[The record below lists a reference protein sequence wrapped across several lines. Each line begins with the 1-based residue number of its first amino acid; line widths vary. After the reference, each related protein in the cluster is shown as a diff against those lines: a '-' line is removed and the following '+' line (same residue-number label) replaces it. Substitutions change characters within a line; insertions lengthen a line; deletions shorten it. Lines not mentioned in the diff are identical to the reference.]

1 MASTYTSNIRL
12 ELQADGENPNNW
24 GTILNQNVIDLI
36 DEAITSY
43 TTVALTGANVT
54 LTAVNGT
61 TDQSRSP
68 FLEFTGGLTEDV
80 NVIIPAVSKSYYINN
95 KATQASAGTDITVK
109 TASGAGVNIPVG
121 SRIAVICDGVSV
133 FSAIN
138 PNAFG
143 FGTAASANIGT
154 GNTDVPDVSIA
165 DVRYSRL
172 AAANAFTNTNSFA
185 SATTFNGLSSFTSA
199 TTFNGLN
206 SFTSTTTFKQ
216 VDSPIVT
223 LTDAA
228 SVAVNFNT
236 GNHFL
241 VSLAGNRT
249 LANPTNGKV
258 GQVGHI
264 YIVQDGTGN
273 RTLSYGNMY
282 NFPSGT
288 APVLT
293 SVSSSVDLLV
303 FSQRAT
309 SVLDAVII
317 KDFKVPV

>member
-1 MASTYTSNIRL
+1 MSSTFTSNIRL

-54 LTAVNGT
+54 LTAINGV

-80 NVIIPAVSKSYYINN
+80 NVIIPAVPKSYYINN
-95 KATQASAGTDITVK
+95 KATQVSAGSDITMK
-109 TASGAGVNIPVG
+109 TASGTGVNIPVG

-138 PNAFG
+138 PTAFS

-165 DVRYSRL
+165 DARYSQL
-172 AAANAFTNTNSFA
+172 AAANTFTNTNSFA
-185 SATTFNGLSSFTSA
+185 SATTFNGLS
-199 TTFNGLN
+199 

-249 LANPTNGKV
+249 LENPTNGKV

-264 YIVQDGTGN
+264 YVVQDGTGG
-273 RTLSYGNMY
+273 RTLSYGDMY

-293 SVSSSVDLLV
+293 SVSGSVDLLV

-317 KDFKVPV
+317 KDFKVPA

>member
-54 LTAVNGT
+54 LTAINGS

-80 NVIIPAVSKSYYINN
+80 NVIIPAVPKSYYINN
-95 KATQASAGTDITVK
+95 KATQVSAGTDITVK
-109 TASGAGVNIPVG
+109 TASGDGVNIPVG

-138 PNAFG
+138 PTSFG

-165 DVRYSRL
+165 DARYSQL
-172 AAANAFTNTNSFA
+172 AAANT
-185 SATTFNGLSSFTSA
+185 
-199 TTFNGLN
+199 
-206 SFTSTTTFKQ
+206 FTSTNSFKQ

-228 SVAVNFNT
+228 SVAINFNS

-249 LANPTNGKV
+249 LENPTNGKV

-264 YIVQDGTGN
+264 YIVQDGTGG
-273 RTLSYGNMY
+273 RTLSYGDMY

-293 SVSSSVDLLV
+293 SVSGSVDLLV

>member
-165 DVRYSRL
+165 DVRYSQL

-185 SATTFNGLSSFTSA
+185 SATTFNGLS
-199 TTFNGLN
+199 

-249 LANPTNGKV
+249 LENPTNGKV

-293 SVSSSVDLLV
+293 SVSGSVDLLV

>member
-80 NVIIPAVSKSYYINN
+80 NVIIPAVPKSYYINN

-109 TASGAGVNIPVG
+109 TASGDGVNIPVG

-165 DVRYSRL
+165 DVRYSQL
-172 AAANAFTNTNSFA
+172 AAANTFTNT
-185 SATTFNGLSSFTSA
+185 
-199 TTFNGLN
+199 N
-206 SFTSTTTFKQ
+206 SFTSTTTFTQ

-249 LANPTNGKV
+249 LENPTNGKV

-273 RTLSYGNMY
+273 RTLSYGDMY

-293 SVSSSVDLLV
+293 SVSGSVDLLV

>member
-54 LTAVNGT
+54 LTAINGS

-80 NVIIPAVSKSYYINN
+80 NVIIPAVPKSYYINN
-95 KATQASAGTDITVK
+95 KATQVSAGTDITVK
-109 TASGAGVNIPVG
+109 TASGDGVNIPVG

-165 DVRYSRL
+165 DVRYSQL
-172 AAANAFTNTNSFA
+172 AAANT
-185 SATTFNGLSSFTSA
+185 
-199 TTFNGLN
+199 
-206 SFTSTTTFKQ
+206 FTSTNSFKQ

-228 SVAVNFNT
+228 SVAINFNS

-249 LANPTNGKV
+249 LENPTNGKV

-293 SVSSSVDLLV
+293 SVSGSVDLLV

>member
-54 LTAVNGT
+54 LTAINGS

-80 NVIIPAVSKSYYINN
+80 NVIIPAVPKSYYINN
-95 KATQASAGTDITVK
+95 KATQVSAGTDITVK
-109 TASGAGVNIPVG
+109 TASGDGVNIPVG

-165 DVRYSRL
+165 DVRYSQL
-172 AAANAFTNTNSFA
+172 AAANT
-185 SATTFNGLSSFTSA
+185 
-199 TTFNGLN
+199 
-206 SFTSTTTFKQ
+206 FTSTNSFKQ

-228 SVAVNFNT
+228 SVAINFNS

-249 LANPTNGKV
+249 LENPTNGKV

-264 YIVQDGTGN
+264 YIVQDATGG
-273 RTLSYGNMY
+273 RTLSYGDMY

-293 SVSSSVDLLV
+293 SVSGSVDLLV

>member
-54 LTAVNGT
+54 LTAINGT

-80 NVIIPAVSKSYYINN
+80 NVIIPAVPKSYYINN

-109 TASGAGVNIPVG
+109 TASGDGVNIPVG
-121 SRIAVICDGVSV
+121 SRIAVVCDGVSV

-165 DVRYSRL
+165 DARYSQL
-172 AAANAFTNTNSFA
+172 AAANTFTNI
-185 SATTFNGLSSFTSA
+185 
-199 TTFNGLN
+199 N
-206 SFTSTTTFKQ
+206 SFTSTTTFTQ

-249 LANPTNGKV
+249 LENPTNGKV

-273 RTLSYGNMY
+273 RTLSYGDMY

-293 SVSSSVDLLV
+293 SVSGSVDLLV

-317 KDFKVPV
+317 KDFKVPA

>member
-54 LTAVNGT
+54 LTAINGT

-80 NVIIPAVSKSYYINN
+80 NVIIPAVPKSYYINN
-95 KATQASAGTDITVK
+95 KATQVSAGTDITVK
-109 TASGAGVNIPVG
+109 TASGDGVNIPVG

-165 DVRYSRL
+165 DVRYSQL
-172 AAANAFTNTNSFA
+172 AAANTFTNT
-185 SATTFNGLSSFTSA
+185 
-199 TTFNGLN
+199 N
-206 SFTSTTTFKQ
+206 SFTSTTTFTQ

-249 LANPTNGKV
+249 LENPTNGKV

-264 YIVQDGTGN
+264 YVVQDGTGG
-273 RTLSYGNMY
+273 RTLSYGDMY

-317 KDFKVPV
+317 KDFKVPA

>member
-165 DVRYSRL
+165 DVRYSQL
-172 AAANAFTNTNSFA
+172 AAANTFTGTN
-185 SATTFNGLSSFTSA
+185 TFNGLS
-199 TTFNGLN
+199 

-249 LANPTNGKV
+249 LENPTNGKV

-264 YIVQDGTGN
+264 YVVQDGTGG
-273 RTLSYGNMY
+273 RTLSYGDMY

-293 SVSSSVDLLV
+293 SVSGSVDLLV

-317 KDFKVPV
+317 KDFKVPA

>member
-165 DVRYSRL
+165 DVRYSQL

-185 SATTFNGLSSFTSA
+185 SATTFNGLS
-199 TTFNGLN
+199 

-249 LANPTNGKV
+249 LENPTNGKV

-264 YIVQDGTGN
+264 YVVQDGTGG
-273 RTLSYGNMY
+273 RTLSYGDMY

-293 SVSSSVDLLV
+293 SVSGSVDLLV

>member
-54 LTAVNGT
+54 LTAINGT

-80 NVIIPAVSKSYYINN
+80 NVIIPAVPKSYYINN

-109 TASGAGVNIPVG
+109 TASGDGVNIPVG
-121 SRIAVICDGVSV
+121 SRIAVVCDGVSV

-165 DVRYSRL
+165 DARYSQL
-172 AAANAFTNTNSFA
+172 AAANTFTSTN
-185 SATTFNGLSSFTSA
+185 TFNGLSSFTS
-199 TTFNGLN
+199 
-206 SFTSTTTFKQ
+206 TTTFTQ

-249 LANPTNGKV
+249 LENPTNGKV

-264 YIVQDGTGN
+264 YVVQDGTGG
-273 RTLSYGNMY
+273 RTLSYGDMY

-293 SVSSSVDLLV
+293 SVSGSVDLLV

-317 KDFKVPV
+317 KDFKVPA

>member
-54 LTAVNGT
+54 LTAINGT

-80 NVIIPAVSKSYYINN
+80 NVIIPAVPKSYYINN
-95 KATQASAGTDITVK
+95 KATQVSAGTDITVK
-109 TASGAGVNIPVG
+109 TASGDGVNIPVG

-165 DVRYSRL
+165 DVRYSQL
-172 AAANAFTNTNSFA
+172 AAANTFTSTN
-185 SATTFNGLSSFTSA
+185 TFNGLSSFTS
-199 TTFNGLN
+199 
-206 SFTSTTTFKQ
+206 TTTFTQ

-249 LANPTNGKV
+249 LENPTNGKV

-264 YIVQDGTGN
+264 YVVQDGTGG
-273 RTLSYGNMY
+273 RTLSYGDMY

-317 KDFKVPV
+317 KDFKVPA

>member
-165 DVRYSRL
+165 DVRYSQL

-185 SATTFNGLSSFTSA
+185 SATTFNGLS
-199 TTFNGLN
+199 

-249 LANPTNGKV
+249 LENPTNGKV

-264 YIVQDGTGN
+264 YVVQDGTGG

-293 SVSSSVDLLV
+293 SVSGSVDLLV

>member
-54 LTAVNGT
+54 LTAINGT

-80 NVIIPAVSKSYYINN
+80 NVIIPAVPKSYYINN
-95 KATQASAGTDITVK
+95 KATQTSAGTDITVK
-109 TASGAGVNIPVG
+109 TASGDGVNIPVG

-138 PNAFG
+138 PTAFS

-165 DVRYSRL
+165 DARYSQL
-172 AAANAFTNTNSFA
+172 AAANTFTSTN
-185 SATTFNGLSSFTSA
+185 TFNGLSSFTS
-199 TTFNGLN
+199 
-206 SFTSTTTFKQ
+206 TTTFTQ

-249 LANPTNGKV
+249 LENPTNGKV

-273 RTLSYGNMY
+273 RTLSYGDMY

-293 SVSSSVDLLV
+293 SVSGSVDLLV

>member
-54 LTAVNGT
+54 LTAINGT

-80 NVIIPAVSKSYYINN
+80 NVIIPAVPKSYYINN
-95 KATQASAGTDITVK
+95 KATQTSAGTDITVK
-109 TASGAGVNIPVG
+109 TASGDGVNIPVG

-138 PNAFG
+138 PTAFS

-154 GNTDVPDVSIA
+154 GNTYVPDVSIA

-172 AAANAFTNTNSFA
+172 AAANTFTSTN
-185 SATTFNGLSSFTSA
+185 TFNGLSSFTS
-199 TTFNGLN
+199 
-206 SFTSTTTFKQ
+206 TTTFTQ

-249 LANPTNGKV
+249 LENPTNGKV

-273 RTLSYGNMY
+273 RTLSYGDMY

-293 SVSSSVDLLV
+293 SVSGSVDLLV

>member
-24 GTILNQNVIDLI
+24 GAILNQNVIDLI

-54 LTAVNGT
+54 LTAINGS

-80 NVIIPAVSKSYYINN
+80 NVIIPAVPKSYYINN
-95 KATQASAGTDITVK
+95 KATQVSAGTDITVK
-109 TASGAGVNIPVG
+109 TASGDGVNIPVG
-121 SRIAVICDGVSV
+121 SKIAVICDGVSV

-165 DVRYSRL
+165 DARYSQL
-172 AAANAFTNTNSFA
+172 AAANT
-185 SATTFNGLSSFTSA
+185 
-199 TTFNGLN
+199 
-206 SFTSTTTFKQ
+206 FTSTNSFKQ

-228 SVAVNFNT
+228 SVAINFNS

-249 LANPTNGKV
+249 LENPTNGKV

-264 YIVQDGTGN
+264 YIVQDATGG
-273 RTLSYGNMY
+273 RTLSYGDMY

-293 SVSSSVDLLV
+293 SVSGSVDLLV

>member
-80 NVIIPAVSKSYYINN
+80 NVIIPAVPKSYYINN
-95 KATQASAGTDITVK
+95 KATQVSAGTDITVK
-109 TASGAGVNIPVG
+109 TASGDGVNIPVG

-165 DVRYSRL
+165 DVRYSQL
-172 AAANAFTNTNSFA
+172 AAANTFTSTN
-185 SATTFNGLSSFTSA
+185 TFNGLSSFTS
-199 TTFNGLN
+199 
-206 SFTSTTTFKQ
+206 TTTFTQ

-249 LANPTNGKV
+249 LENPTNGKV

-264 YIVQDGTGN
+264 YVVQDGTGG
-273 RTLSYGNMY
+273 RTLSYGDMY

>member
-54 LTAVNGT
+54 LTAINGT

-80 NVIIPAVSKSYYINN
+80 NVIIPAVPKSYYINN

-109 TASGAGVNIPVG
+109 TASGDGVNIPVG
-121 SRIAVICDGVSV
+121 SRIAVVCDGVSV

-165 DVRYSRL
+165 DARYSQL
-172 AAANAFTNTNSFA
+172 AAANTFTNT
-185 SATTFNGLSSFTSA
+185 
-199 TTFNGLN
+199 N
-206 SFTSTTTFKQ
+206 SFTSTTTFTQ

-249 LANPTNGKV
+249 LENPTNGKV

-273 RTLSYGNMY
+273 RTLSYGDMY

-293 SVSSSVDLLV
+293 SVSGSVDLLV

-317 KDFKVPV
+317 KDFKVPA

>member
-1 MASTYTSNIRL
+1 MSSAFTSNIRL

-54 LTAVNGT
+54 LTAINGV

-95 KATQASAGTDITVK
+95 KATQVSAGSDITVK
-109 TASGAGVNIPVG
+109 TASGTGVNIPVG

-138 PNAFG
+138 PTAFS

-165 DVRYSRL
+165 DVRYSQL
-172 AAANAFTNTNSFA
+172 AAANTFTNT
-185 SATTFNGLSSFTSA
+185 
-199 TTFNGLN
+199 N
-206 SFTSTTTFKQ
+206 SFTSTTTFTQ

-249 LANPTNGKV
+249 LENPTNGKV

-264 YIVQDGTGN
+264 YVVQDGTGG
-273 RTLSYGNMY
+273 RTLSYGDMY

-293 SVSSSVDLLV
+293 TSIGSVDLLV

-309 SVLDAVII
+309 SVLDVVVI

>member
-54 LTAVNGT
+54 LTAINGT

-80 NVIIPAVSKSYYINN
+80 NVIIPAVPKSYYINN

-109 TASGAGVNIPVG
+109 TASGDGVNIPVG

-165 DVRYSRL
+165 DARYSQL
-172 AAANAFTNTNSFA
+172 AAANTFTNT
-185 SATTFNGLSSFTSA
+185 
-199 TTFNGLN
+199 N
-206 SFTSTTTFKQ
+206 SFTSTTTFTQ

-249 LANPTNGKV
+249 LENPTNGKV

-273 RTLSYGNMY
+273 RTLSYGDMY

-293 SVSSSVDLLV
+293 SVSGSVDLLV

>member
-80 NVIIPAVSKSYYINN
+80 NVIIPAVPKSYYINN
-95 KATQASAGTDITVK
+95 KATQTSAGTDITVK
-109 TASGAGVNIPVG
+109 TASGDGVNIPVG
-121 SRIAVICDGVSV
+121 SKIAVICDGVSV

-172 AAANAFTNTNSFA
+172 AAANTFTSTN
-185 SATTFNGLSSFTSA
+185 TFNGLSSFTS
-199 TTFNGLN
+199 
-206 SFTSTTTFKQ
+206 TTTFTQ

-249 LANPTNGKV
+249 LENPTNGKV

-273 RTLSYGNMY
+273 RTLSYGDMY

-293 SVSSSVDLLV
+293 SVSGSVDLLV

>member
-54 LTAVNGT
+54 LTAINGT

-80 NVIIPAVSKSYYINN
+80 NVIIPAVPKSYYINN

-109 TASGAGVNIPVG
+109 TASGDGVNIPVG
-121 SRIAVICDGVSV
+121 SRIAVVCDGVSV

-165 DVRYSRL
+165 DARYSQL
-172 AAANAFTNTNSFA
+172 AAANTFTNT
-185 SATTFNGLSSFTSA
+185 
-199 TTFNGLN
+199 N
-206 SFTSTTTFKQ
+206 SFTSTTTFTQ

-249 LANPTNGKV
+249 LENPTNGKV

-273 RTLSYGNMY
+273 RTLSYGDMY

-293 SVSSSVDLLV
+293 SVSGSVDLLV

>member
-54 LTAVNGT
+54 LTAINGS

-80 NVIIPAVSKSYYINN
+80 NVIIPAVPKSYYINN
-95 KATQASAGTDITVK
+95 KATQVSAGTDITVK
-109 TASGAGVNIPVG
+109 TASGDGVNIPVG

-133 FSAIN
+133 FNAIT
-138 PNAFG
+138 PNSFG

-165 DVRYSRL
+165 DARYSQL
-172 AAANAFTNTNSFA
+172 AAANT
-185 SATTFNGLSSFTSA
+185 
-199 TTFNGLN
+199 
-206 SFTSTTTFKQ
+206 FTSTNSFKQ

-228 SVAVNFNT
+228 SVAINFNS

-249 LANPTNGKV
+249 LENPTNGKV

-264 YIVQDGTGN
+264 YIVQDATGG
-273 RTLSYGNMY
+273 RTLSYGDMY

-293 SVSSSVDLLV
+293 SVSGSVDLLV

-309 SVLDAVII
+309 SVLDAVLI

>member
-165 DVRYSRL
+165 DVRYSQL

-185 SATTFNGLSSFTSA
+185 SATTFNGLS
-199 TTFNGLN
+199 

-249 LANPTNGKV
+249 LENPTNGKV

-264 YIVQDGTGN
+264 YVVQDGTGN
-273 RTLSYGNMY
+273 RTLSYGDMY

-293 SVSSSVDLLV
+293 SVSGSVDLLV

>member
-54 LTAVNGT
+54 LTAINGT

-80 NVIIPAVSKSYYINN
+80 NVIIPAVPKSYYINN
-95 KATQASAGTDITVK
+95 KATQVSAGTDITVK
-109 TASGAGVNIPVG
+109 TASGDGVNIPVG

-165 DVRYSRL
+165 DVRYSQL

-185 SATTFNGLSSFTSA
+185 SATTFNGLSSFTS
-199 TTFNGLN
+199 
-206 SFTSTTTFKQ
+206 TTTFTQ

-249 LANPTNGKV
+249 LENPTNGKV

-273 RTLSYGNMY
+273 RTLSYGDMY

-293 SVSSSVDLLV
+293 SVSGSVDLLV

-317 KDFKVPV
+317 KDFKVPA

>member
-54 LTAVNGT
+54 LTAINGT

-80 NVIIPAVSKSYYINN
+80 NVIIPAVPKSYYINN
-95 KATQASAGTDITVK
+95 KATQVSAGTDITVK
-109 TASGAGVNIPVG
+109 TASGDGVNIPVG

-138 PNAFG
+138 PTYFG

-165 DVRYSRL
+165 DVRYSQL
-172 AAANAFTNTNSFA
+172 AAANTFTSTN
-185 SATTFNGLSSFTSA
+185 TFNGLSSFTS
-199 TTFNGLN
+199 
-206 SFTSTTTFKQ
+206 TTTFTQ

-249 LANPTNGKV
+249 LENPTNGKV

-264 YIVQDGTGN
+264 YVVQDGTGG
-273 RTLSYGNMY
+273 RTLSYGDMY

>member
-54 LTAVNGT
+54 LTAINGT

-80 NVIIPAVSKSYYINN
+80 NVIIPAVPKSYYINN
-95 KATQASAGTDITVK
+95 KATQVSAGTDITVK
-109 TASGAGVNIPVG
+109 TASGDGVNIPVG

-165 DVRYSRL
+165 DVRYSQL

-185 SATTFNGLSSFTSA
+185 SATTFNGLSSFTS
-199 TTFNGLN
+199 
-206 SFTSTTTFKQ
+206 TTTFTQ

-249 LANPTNGKV
+249 LENPTNGKV

-273 RTLSYGNMY
+273 RTLSYGDMY

-293 SVSSSVDLLV
+293 SVSGSVDLLV

>member
-54 LTAVNGT
+54 LTAINGS

-80 NVIIPAVSKSYYINN
+80 NVIIPAVPKSYYINN
-95 KATQASAGTDITVK
+95 KATQVSAGTDITVK
-109 TASGAGVNIPVG
+109 TASGDGVNIPVG
-121 SRIAVICDGVSV
+121 SKIAVICDGVSV
-133 FSAIN
+133 FSAIT

-165 DVRYSRL
+165 DARYSQL
-172 AAANAFTNTNSFA
+172 AAANT
-185 SATTFNGLSSFTSA
+185 
-199 TTFNGLN
+199 
-206 SFTSTTTFKQ
+206 FTSTNSFKQ

-228 SVAVNFNT
+228 SVAINFNS

-249 LANPTNGKV
+249 LENPTNGKV

-264 YIVQDGTGN
+264 YIVQDATGG
-273 RTLSYGNMY
+273 RTLSYGDMY

-293 SVSSSVDLLV
+293 SVSGSVDLLV

-317 KDFKVPV
+317 KNFKVPV

>member
-109 TASGAGVNIPVG
+109 TASGDGVNIPVG

-165 DVRYSRL
+165 DVRYSQL
-172 AAANAFTNTNSFA
+172 AAANTFTSTN
-185 SATTFNGLSSFTSA
+185 TFNGLS
-199 TTFNGLN
+199 

-249 LANPTNGKV
+249 LENPTNGKV

-264 YIVQDGTGN
+264 YVVQDGTGG
-273 RTLSYGNMY
+273 RTLSYGDMY

-293 SVSSSVDLLV
+293 SVSGSVDLLV

>member
-54 LTAVNGT
+54 LTAINGS

-80 NVIIPAVSKSYYINN
+80 NVIIPAVPKSYYINN
-95 KATQASAGTDITVK
+95 KATQVSAGTDITVK
-109 TASGAGVNIPVG
+109 TASGDGVNIPVG

-165 DVRYSRL
+165 DARYSQL
-172 AAANAFTNTNSFA
+172 AAANT
-185 SATTFNGLSSFTSA
+185 
-199 TTFNGLN
+199 
-206 SFTSTTTFKQ
+206 FTSTNSFKQ

-228 SVAVNFNT
+228 SVAINFNS

-249 LANPTNGKV
+249 LENPTNGKV

-264 YIVQDGTGN
+264 YIVQDATGG
-273 RTLSYGNMY
+273 RTLSYGDMY

-293 SVSSSVDLLV
+293 SVSGSVDLLV

>member
-54 LTAVNGT
+54 LTAINGS

-80 NVIIPAVSKSYYINN
+80 NVIIPAVPKSYYINN
-95 KATQASAGTDITVK
+95 KATQVSAGTDITVK
-109 TASGAGVNIPVG
+109 TAAGDGVNIPVG

-133 FSAIN
+133 FNAIN
-138 PNAFG
+138 PTAFS

-165 DVRYSRL
+165 DARYSQL
-172 AAANAFTNTNSFA
+172 AAANT
-185 SATTFNGLSSFTSA
+185 
-199 TTFNGLN
+199 
-206 SFTSTTTFKQ
+206 FTSTNSFKQ

-228 SVAVNFNT
+228 SVAINFNS

-249 LANPTNGKV
+249 LENPTNGKV

-264 YIVQDGTGN
+264 YIVQDATGG
-273 RTLSYGNMY
+273 RTLSYGDMY

-293 SVSSSVDLLV
+293 SVSGSVDLLV

>member
-54 LTAVNGT
+54 LTAINGS

-80 NVIIPAVSKSYYINN
+80 NVIIPAVPKSYYINN

-109 TASGAGVNIPVG
+109 TASGDGVNIPVG

-165 DVRYSRL
+165 DARYSQL
-172 AAANAFTNTNSFA
+172 AAANT
-185 SATTFNGLSSFTSA
+185 
-199 TTFNGLN
+199 
-206 SFTSTTTFKQ
+206 FTSTNSFKQ

-228 SVAVNFNT
+228 SVAINFNS

-249 LANPTNGKV
+249 LENPTNGKV

-264 YIVQDGTGN
+264 YVVQDGTGG
-273 RTLSYGNMY
+273 RTLSYGDMY

-317 KDFKVPV
+317 KDFKVPA

>member
-54 LTAVNGT
+54 LTAINGS

-80 NVIIPAVSKSYYINN
+80 NVIIPAVPKSYYINN
-95 KATQASAGTDITVK
+95 KATQVSAGTDITVK
-109 TASGAGVNIPVG
+109 TASGDGVNIPVG

-165 DVRYSRL
+165 DARYSQL
-172 AAANAFTNTNSFA
+172 AAANT
-185 SATTFNGLSSFTSA
+185 
-199 TTFNGLN
+199 
-206 SFTSTTTFKQ
+206 FTSTNSFKQ

-228 SVAVNFNT
+228 SVAINFNS

-249 LANPTNGKV
+249 LENPTNGKV

-264 YIVQDGTGN
+264 YIVQDATGG
-273 RTLSYGNMY
+273 RTLSYGDMY

>member
-43 TTVALTGANVT
+43 TTVALTGANVI
-54 LTAVNGT
+54 LTAINGT

-80 NVIIPAVSKSYYINN
+80 NVIIPAVPKSYYINN

-109 TASGAGVNIPVG
+109 TASGDGVNIPVG
-121 SRIAVICDGVSV
+121 SRIAVVCDGVSV

-165 DVRYSRL
+165 DARYSQL
-172 AAANAFTNTNSFA
+172 AAANTFTNT
-185 SATTFNGLSSFTSA
+185 
-199 TTFNGLN
+199 N
-206 SFTSTTTFKQ
+206 SFTSTTTFTQ

-249 LANPTNGKV
+249 LENPTNGKV

-273 RTLSYGNMY
+273 RTLSYGDMY

-293 SVSSSVDLLV
+293 SVSGSVDLLV

-317 KDFKVPV
+317 KDFKVPA

>member
-54 LTAVNGT
+54 LTAINGT

-80 NVIIPAVSKSYYINN
+80 NVIIPAVPKSYYINN
-95 KATQASAGTDITVK
+95 KATQTSAGTDITVK
-109 TASGAGVNIPVG
+109 TASGDGVNIPVG

-138 PNAFG
+138 PTAFS

-165 DVRYSRL
+165 DARYSQL
-172 AAANAFTNTNSFA
+172 AAANTFTSTN
-185 SATTFNGLSSFTSA
+185 TFNGLSSFTS
-199 TTFNGLN
+199 
-206 SFTSTTTFKQ
+206 TTTFTQ

-249 LANPTNGKV
+249 LENPTNGKV

-264 YIVQDGTGN
+264 YIVQDGTGG
-273 RTLSYGNMY
+273 RTLSYGDMY

-293 SVSSSVDLLV
+293 LISGSVDLLV

-317 KDFKVPV
+317 KDFKVPA

>member
-54 LTAVNGT
+54 LTAINGT

-80 NVIIPAVSKSYYINN
+80 NVIIPAVPKSYYINN

-165 DVRYSRL
+165 DVRYSQL

-185 SATTFNGLSSFTSA
+185 SATTFNGLS
-199 TTFNGLN
+199 

-249 LANPTNGKV
+249 LENPTNGKV

-273 RTLSYGNMY
+273 RTLSYGDMY

-293 SVSSSVDLLV
+293 SVSGSVDLLV

-317 KDFKVPV
+317 KDFKVPA

>member
-54 LTAVNGT
+54 LTAINGT

-80 NVIIPAVSKSYYINN
+80 NVIIPAVPKSYYINN
-95 KATQASAGTDITVK
+95 KATQTSAGTDITVK
-109 TASGAGVNIPVG
+109 TASGDGVNIPVG

-172 AAANAFTNTNSFA
+172 AAANTFTSTN
-185 SATTFNGLSSFTSA
+185 TFNGLSSFTS
-199 TTFNGLN
+199 
-206 SFTSTTTFKQ
+206 TTTFTQ

-249 LANPTNGKV
+249 LENPTNGKV

-273 RTLSYGNMY
+273 RTLSYGDMY

-293 SVSSSVDLLV
+293 SVSGSVDLLV

>member
-54 LTAVNGT
+54 LTAINGT

-80 NVIIPAVSKSYYINN
+80 NVIIPAVPKSYYINN

-109 TASGAGVNIPVG
+109 TASGDGVNIPVG

-165 DVRYSRL
+165 DVRYSQL
-172 AAANAFTNTNSFA
+172 AAANTFTNTNSFA
-185 SATTFNGLSSFTSA
+185 SATTFNGLS
-199 TTFNGLN
+199 

-249 LANPTNGKV
+249 LENPTNGKV

-273 RTLSYGNMY
+273 RTLSYGDMY

-293 SVSSSVDLLV
+293 SVSGSVDLLV

>member
-54 LTAVNGT
+54 LTAINGT

-80 NVIIPAVSKSYYINN
+80 NVIIPAVPKSYYINN

-109 TASGAGVNIPVG
+109 TASGDGVNIPVG

-138 PNAFG
+138 PTAFG
-143 FGTAASANIGT
+143 LGTAASANIGT

-165 DVRYSRL
+165 DVRYSQL
-172 AAANAFTNTNSFA
+172 AAANTFTNT
-185 SATTFNGLSSFTSA
+185 
-199 TTFNGLN
+199 N
-206 SFTSTTTFKQ
+206 SFTSTTTFTQ

-249 LANPTNGKV
+249 LENPTNGKV

-273 RTLSYGNMY
+273 RTLSYGDMY

-293 SVSSSVDLLV
+293 SVSGSVDLLV

-317 KDFKVPV
+317 KDFKVPA